1 MFKEQAEQQE
11 KKAEGMK
18 KEALQMVKAQTLV
31 LNDIKK
37 QMDAGLDREENY
49 KHLKNEVLE
58 KGKSIAQL

>member
-18 KEALQMVKAQTLV
+18 KEALQMVKAQTQV

-49 KHLKNEVLE
+49 KQQISDLQE
-58 KGKSIAQL
+58 QLA